1 MASPI
6 NYDSIPD
13 LIRKAHST
21 LQHSQKAPST
31 ISSTA
36 SSSCNNAETEKSR
49 LRSFIGQIII
59 SHPLSTSG
67 PQASPVDP
75 KSPRLDNSSH
85 DPPLHSKAIQT
96 FKGYKK
102 KFTQPQKQRSPE
114 ANSDYIVWIAPVAE
128 RSPKTT
134 SATRTRTRTGESIPS
149 KRTTSLITTEFN
161 PRKTISRVILV
172 LDSDEESSGENHVL
186 QERNRRASSA
196 SNSQST
202 LKRRHSCEVAEASDD
217 SIGNDRR
224 DRDASTIS
232 WSDSYA
238 GSGSECD
245 SEEEETPSQE
255 HSRFREVVSVILSQ
269 SQQNQDG
276 QDHTIVLD
284 TIRPGDRI
292 RVHNAP
298 MLVQKL
304 QTEESRR
311 QGRTTTQET
320 GADQIVVTC
329 VGVPRTTTFTLSRL
343 DHVRTWKAEKVI
355 TTPSTN
361 DPQATA
367 SGSLEKAIK
376 KRRISSKSSTLESEA
391 GFDLHQC
398 IKQLQQE
405 KAKNRKRNPLELLV
419 RKRSSSDPQT
429 PLTKTLAD
437 LWEASI
443 PAATYEKKDKEQ
455 EESMEEH
462 HHICWKTRLQSVM
475 IRAICAECRND
486 YRQMECTFGC
496 RSGTWSV
503 YVKLRCEISD
513 GTAKAMLEV
522 EGADDVSQDDN
533 SQSREE
539 MLWVLLGLS
548 RKSSLEHGPVNGQG
562 APFEDIKNKVL
573 QVLAR
578 RGEFSYTFDQRKTAA
593 SGKQPSQNKARGSSK
608 ATGSGQATLRRP
620 GSGSVSS
627 IGHDHTERAKAEEQ
641 LWLDVCSGAAGGKDP
656 NHHFIIH
663 ATVDKNKHGH
673 HQSLKTTS
681 ILIGRQ
687 YFQTLAPPPLI
698 LRATYVQRVTPLNL
712 CRLLTKWDKQ

>member
-1 MASPI
+1 
-6 NYDSIPD
+6 
-13 LIRKAHST
+13 
-21 LQHSQKAPST
+21 
-31 ISSTA
+31 
-36 SSSCNNAETEKSR
+36 
-49 LRSFIGQIII
+49 
-59 SHPLSTSG
+59 
-67 PQASPVDP
+67 
-75 KSPRLDNSSH
+75 
-85 DPPLHSKAIQT
+85 AIQT

-128 RSPKTT
+128 RNPKTT
-134 SATRTRTRTGESIPS
+134 SAARARTRMRESTPP
-149 KRTTSLITTEFN
+149 KRTTSLITTEFS

-172 LDSDEESSGENHVL
+172 HDSDEESSGEDHVL

-196 SNSQST
+196 SSNQST
-202 LKRRHSCEVAEASDD
+202 LKRRHSCEVVEASDD
-217 SIGNDRR
+217 SIDDDRC
-224 DRDASTIS
+224 DRDASTVS

-238 GSGSECD
+238 GSGSEYD
-245 SEEEETPSQE
+245 SEEEEAPSQG

-269 SQQNQDG
+269 NQQSQDG
-276 QDHTIVLD
+276 QDHTIVLN
-284 TIRPGDRI
+284 TIRPGDQI

-343 DHVRTWKAEKVI
+343 DHVRTAWKAEKVI
-355 TTPSTN
+355 TTPSTSG
-361 DPQATA
+361 PQATA
-367 SGSLEKAIK
+367 SGSQEKETK
-376 KRRISSKSSTLESEA
+376 KRRISSTSSTLESEA
-391 GFDLHQC
+391 GFDLHQRV
-398 IKQLQQE
+398 KQLQQE
-405 KAKNRKRNPLELLV
+405 KVKNRKRNPLELLV
-419 RKRSSSDPQT
+419 RKRPSPDPQT
-429 PLTKTLAD
+429 PPTRTLAD

-443 PAATYEKKDKEQ
+443 PAATYERRDKEP
-455 EESMEEH
+455 EEGMEEH
-462 HHICWKTRLQSVM
+462 HHICWKTQLHSVM

-486 YRQMECTFGC
+486 YRQIECTFGC

-513 GTAKAMLEV
+513 GTAKAVLEV
-522 EGADDVSQDDN
+522 EGADDSRLDDN
-533 SQSREE
+533 NQSREE
-539 MLWVLLGLS
+539 MLWALLGLS
-548 RKSSLEHGPVNGQG
+548 RKSSPENGSVNGQG
-562 APFEDIKNKVL
+562 APFEDVKNKVL

-578 RGEFSYTFDQRKTAA
+578 RGEFSYTFDQRKIAA
-593 SGKQPSQNKARGSSK
+593 SNKQPSQNKAGGSSK
-608 ATGSGQATLRRP
+608 ATGSGQVTLHEP

-656 NHHFIIH
+656 NQNFIIH
-663 ATVDKNKHGH
+663 ATVDKNKHGR
-673 HQSLKTTS
+673 HQSLKTTG
-681 ILIGRQ
+681 ILVGRQ

-698 LRATYVQRVTPLNL
+698 LRATYVQRVTPLKL